1 MTELSLIC
9 SEHIK
14 GYFVIKAYDETHS
27 DIYDDYR
34 LLPIVVDTLAK
45 LKISESINTDSGELT
60 YSPYLSPSHLP
71 SRSKKTDII
80 IAPDGSVIY
89 PQSLYLISKIRGE
102 GAIKD
107 TDSIAKG
114 LLAYTRYLDS
124 THHPRFD
131 GDGNEIPP
139 EYLTYKSL
147 TKYEEEGA
155 PWLFAEHLLA
165 NCRAKQNSTGDEA
178 YSLATARSYM
188 GAVIGFYKWMHRHGY
203 LKNDDEHVLTHF
215 TSVEIYKGVN
225 QHDMLSHTKS
235 DAKRVY
241 EMSNIMKM
249 FPRYANTPLYKKLKP
264 MTLDHKEL
272 FYKNI
277 DTLPKPISLMLR
289 LCEQSGLR
297 IDEVTH
303 FPADIIG
310 NKNFSELDVIP
321 VPITHTKGSKPRI
334 VEIPLELYEE
344 LEQYKESKQR
354 QKKLIKRKEL
364 KDSKEKL
371 DCTDYLFLSNKGT
384 PYTENTLEV
393 HFGVLRRLIR
403 TIEPTWY
410 YRVHDLRSTYATYWL
425 WSESQTR
432 NVGYEFLM
440 DELAMLMGHESTSTT
455 EKYVKFMNKYDDQLR
470 VAKSKNNKISGGW

>member
-1 MTELSLIC
+1 MTR
-9 SEHIK
+9 
-14 GYFVIKAYDETHS
+14 THEENQF

-34 LLPIVVDTLAK
+34 LLSIVVDTLAK
-45 LKISESINTDSGELT
+45 LKISESINADSGEVTFLAN
-60 YSPYLSPSHLP
+60 LSPSNLP
-71 SRSKKTDII
+71 SRSKKTNII
-80 IAPDGSVIY
+80 IAPDGSVVY
-89 PQSLYLISKIRGE
+89 PQSLYLVSKLRGA
-102 GAIKD
+102 GAVKD

-114 LLAYTRYLDS
+114 LLAYSRYLDS
-124 THHPRFD
+124 THYPQFD
-131 GDGNEIPP
+131 DDGNEIPP

-155 PWLFAEHLLA
+155 PWRFAEHLLA

-215 TSVEIYKGVN
+215 TSVEIYEAIN
-225 QHDMLSHTKS
+225 QHDMLAHTKS

-249 FPRYANTPLYKKLKP
+249 FPRYANTPIYKKLKP
-264 MTLDHKEL
+264 MTLDHKDS
-272 FYKNI
+272 FYKYI
-277 DTLPKPISLMLR
+277 DLLPKSISLMLR

-321 VPITHTKGSKPRI
+321 VRITHTKGSKPRT
-334 VEIPLELYEE
+334 VEIPLALYEE

-354 QKKLIKRKEL
+354 HKKLIIRKEL
-364 KDSKEKL
+364 IDSKSEL

-384 PYTENTLEV
+384 PYRENTLEV

-403 TIEPTWY
+403 TIDPTWY
-410 YRVHDLRSTYATYWL
+410 YRIHDLRSTFATNWL
-425 WSESQTR
+425 WNESQTR

-440 DELAMLMGHESTSTT
+440 DELAELMGHKDTSTT
-455 EKYVKFMNKYDDQLR
+455 EKYIKFMNKFDEQLR
-470 VAKSKNNKISGGW
+470 VAQSKNNKINKGW